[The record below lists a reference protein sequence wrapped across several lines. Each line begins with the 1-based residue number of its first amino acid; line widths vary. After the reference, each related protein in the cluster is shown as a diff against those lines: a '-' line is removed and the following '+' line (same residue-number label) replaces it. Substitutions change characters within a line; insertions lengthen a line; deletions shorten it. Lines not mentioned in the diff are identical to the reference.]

1 MVMTRRAVL
10 IVFTVDELNPSL
22 THVPLPA
29 LIHMTTLM
37 RSDNGPSPSTDLHHK
52 CISPSI
58 CLNQRGMPLL
68 RQMVYDSKIK
78 PLHMNGSWISI
89 GNRYA
94 KLKQEWYIPSV
105 QECHQMRP
113 VIATWRMLSDESLLL
128 MPLAWRI
135 SSGNI
140 CFQTTCK
147 CFDIERLSKC

>member
-1 MVMTRRAVL
+1 
-10 IVFTVDELNPSL
+10 
-22 THVPLPA
+22 
-29 LIHMTTLM
+29 M

-94 KLKQEWYIPSV
+94 KLKQECYMADAIRRV
-105 QECHQMRP
+105 L
-113 VIATWRMLSDESLLL
+113 ATDAIGMENLVWEHLLSDD
-128 MPLAWRI
+128 
-135 SSGNI
+135 
-140 CFQTTCK
+140 FT
-147 CFDIERLSKC
+147 